1 MRTKALTVWVALILL
16 AAIIVV
22 GYLEYIGVIR

>member
-1 MRTKALTVWVALILL
+1 MRTKALAEIIAFLLL
-16 AAIIVV
+16 ASIIAV